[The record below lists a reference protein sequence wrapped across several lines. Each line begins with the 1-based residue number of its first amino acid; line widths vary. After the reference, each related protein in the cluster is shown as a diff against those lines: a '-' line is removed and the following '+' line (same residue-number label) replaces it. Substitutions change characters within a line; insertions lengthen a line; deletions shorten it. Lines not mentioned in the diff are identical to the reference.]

1 MVNELYFIKFGKKRN
16 IKIYSLYRFKVFTF
30 YYLAFLYYFFFIP
43 SSTSEIHLNIEEKWE
58 QMILNVLFHAK
69 PSKVFVNGI
78 FINSCKKTCQLNGEI
93 NNITLIFDEEIDSCE
108 NMFNNLQNI
117 TFIDL
122 SGFDTSKVTNMHSM
136 FFNCINLKK

>member
-69 PSKVFVNGI
+69 PSKVFVNDI
-78 FINSCKKTCQLNGEI
+78 FIDSCKKTCQLNGEI

-136 FFNCINLKK
+136 FFNCTNLKK